1 MTDEARCAV
10 CGITPLALGKG
21 VVTRDGRIL
30 CVRCYVQSPAGK
42 AAQRPILAEVKKKG
56 PR

>member
-1 MTDEARCAV
+1 MTEAKCAV
-10 CGITPLALGKG
+10 CGLTPLALGKG

-42 AAQRPILAEVKKKG
+42 AAQRPMLADIKKKG
-56 PR
+56 AG